1 MFKFTIFF
9 ISIFLLLVFNISSQ
23 DNKRNKL
30 ERELLNEYLSLEC
43 TANEDRESNRVISE
57 SEKLQE
63 IKEFKS
69 ISKTNPDLPSIE
81 FYLKN
86 RINECKSNKE
96 KEEKVKN
103 LDLTNKSADELT
115 GIYIKKGKDP
125 LEKSIRKTTIIQIKN
140 RFKEVGS
147 SDENLLK
154 ETIIDLIKSDE

>member
-69 ISKTNPDLPSIE
+69 ISKTNPDMPSIE

-96 KEEKVKN
+96 KEEIVKN
-103 LDLTNKSADELT
+103 QDLNNKSADELA

-125 LEKSIRKTTIIQIKN
+125 LEKSIRKTAIIQIKN
-140 RFKEVGS
+140 KFKEVDYRG
-147 SDENLLK
+147 ENLLK